1 MEIDKAGIRSSPSE
15 YGRTINSYMFESDL
29 PSLIEKMKASSSWKK
44 GEMIS
49 KVLLDS
55 PCRQIVLTALHEYTE
70 IDSFQASDSVTFQ
83 IVEGKIYLRTGNESA
98 CLNKGQVLTLYEH
111 INYNLTALEETIL
124 LLTLVK
130 DIPVQAKT
138 KT

>member
-1 MEIDKAGIRSSPSE
+1 MEIENAGIRSSLSE
-15 YGRTINSYMFESDL
+15 YGRTVNSYMFESDL
-29 PSLIEKMKASSSWKK
+29 PALIEKMKNSNSWKK
-44 GEMIS
+44 GEMTS

-55 PCRQIVLTALHEYTE
+55 PGRQIVLTALHEYTE

-83 IVEGKIYLRTGNESA
+83 IVEGKIYLRTRQESA

-130 DIPVQAKT
+130 DMSIEAKT
-138 KT
+138 